1 MSITKT
7 EAATVLTELVMTTF
21 RLNGAI
27 LRAAEEIAAPAGLTP
42 ARWQVFGVVL
52 DQPKSVS
59 EMARELG
66 LARQSV
72 QRLADALVAEDM
84 AVYENNPKHARA
96 KLFTPTDSGR
106 MTIGRLADG
115 QSAWANSITT
125 SLTAAEL
132 ADCLTTMRYLIAR
145 MNAEGNRHPEPDQNG
160 SDDAT

>member
-1 MSITKT
+1 
-7 EAATVLTELVMTTF
+7 MTRF
-21 RLNGAI
+21 RLNGTI

-42 ARWQVFGVVL
+42 ARWQVFGVAL

-84 AVYENNPKHARA
+84 AVYEKNPQHARA

-106 MTIGRLADG
+106 
-115 QSAWANSITT
+115 Q
-125 SLTAAEL
+125 
-132 ADCLTTMRYLIAR
+132 
-145 MNAEGNRHPEPDQNG
+145 
-160 SDDAT
+160 